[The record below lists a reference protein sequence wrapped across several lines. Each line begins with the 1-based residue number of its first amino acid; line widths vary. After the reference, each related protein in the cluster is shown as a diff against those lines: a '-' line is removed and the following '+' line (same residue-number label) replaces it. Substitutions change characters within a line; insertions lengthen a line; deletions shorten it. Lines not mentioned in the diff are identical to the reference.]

1 MSTCIKRS
9 TIHHMSNSVNIYC
22 KLFTGHTVNNIQD
35 IHKQDILFTGNTEN
49 FYRTV
54 NSLTR
59 CTVNY
64 GCTVNFKQ
72 DIQKQDTCILYIMYK

>member
-35 IHKQDILFTGNTEN
+35 IHKQDILFTGNIEN
-49 FYRTV
+49 FYSKLF
-54 NSLTR
+54 N
-59 CTVNY
+59 
-64 GCTVNFKQ
+64 K
-72 DIQKQDTCILYIMYK
+72 MYC